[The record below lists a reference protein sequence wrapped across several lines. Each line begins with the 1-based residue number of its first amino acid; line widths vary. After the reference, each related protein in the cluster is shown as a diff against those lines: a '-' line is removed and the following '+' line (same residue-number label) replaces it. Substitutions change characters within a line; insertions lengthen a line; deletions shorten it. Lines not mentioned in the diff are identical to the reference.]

1 MHLTLM
7 FKAGI
12 EESFGNQKHHEI
24 DLPSE
29 SGEIT
34 ITDLFDFMRDKM
46 LQGDP
51 SKFFDEDD
59 NCVRPGILVLINGVD
74 WEISGRMESVLKE
87 KDSVLFISTLH
98 GG

>member
-1 MHLTLM
+1 MHLVLM
-7 FKAGI
+7 FKAGV
-12 EESFGNQKHHEI
+12 EESFGHKKHHEI
-24 DLPSE
+24 EIPSN
-29 SGEIT
+29 SGEISMS
-34 ITDLFDFMRDKM
+34 DLFDYMREKL

-51 SKFFDEDD
+51 SKFFDEDN

-87 KDSVLFISTLH
+87 NDSILFISTLH

>member
-1 MHLTLM
+1 M
-7 FKAGI
+7 FKAGV
-12 EESFGNQKHHEI
+12 EESFGNRKHHEI
-24 DLPSE
+24 EVPCDI
-29 SGEIT
+29 GELSIS
-34 ITDLFDFMRDKM
+34 DLFDYMRENM

-59 NCVRPGILVLINGVD
+59 ICVRPGILVLINGVD

-87 KDSVLFISTLH
+87 NDTVLFISTLH